1 MTMILLFGPFN
12 ASLLFGRYFCFLFY
26 IYGRK
31 RVSYEILQ
39 EALYLK
45 HLILRKSSSSLFVY
59 IDREEGAKCR
69 KPISMMASQLSNS
82 STIAFLVIGRLKE

>member
-1 MTMILLFGPFN
+1 MILLFGPFN

-45 HLILRKSSSSLFVY
+45 HLTLRKSSSSLFVY
-59 IDREEGAKCR
+59 IDREGGDKCR